1 MAVVFAALAVRDDGL
16 ACQLLAEDG
25 TPLAGPTPMSAADVA
40 ALEHSDR
47 PRWLFSA
54 TSTTYPV
61 LQDAGV
67 TVERCHDISLTER
80 ILLGRDGRFGEPVGA
95 PAVHARATG
104 LPVPADPETVQPS
117 AQPGLFDPRAAPEG
131 SVDTFEAL
139 RVAVTDQLRRT
150 GDDGALRLLI
160 AAESASALAA
170 VEMGRVGLPW
180 STDVH
185 DALLTEQLGPRP
197 PAGRRPEQMQRLA
210 ARITAAFGH
219 PVNPDST
226 ADLREA
232 FRQAGYPIES
242 TRAWVLRELDHPAVP
257 DVLAY
262 KESHRLFTANGW
274 NWLDDWVR
282 GGRFHAEYLPGGV
295 VSGRW
300 ATRGG
305 GALQIPRSVRAAV
318 VADPGYRLVV
328 ADAAQLEPRVLAAVS
343 GDPFLAAVSAAGDL
357 YDALAADGFG
367 GDRAHAK
374 VAMLGAMYGATSGE
388 AGRLLVVLRT
398 RYPQAMAYV
407 ETAARQGER
416 GESVRSVLGRASPP
430 PGPGWRE
437 TVQAGNLPEAT
448 ADEERRGRQAARDWG
463 RFTRNFVIQASAADW
478 AAVWLSGLRRDLRGV
493 DGAELVFFQHDELVV
508 HVPTARADDVGELA
522 VAAATAARNLVF
534 PGSPVVTPVRPVV
547 VGRYSDAK

>member
-1 MAVVFAALAVRDDGL
+1 MAVV
-16 ACQLLAEDG
+16 
-25 TPLAGPTPMSAADVA
+25 
-40 ALEHSDR
+40 
-47 PRWLFSA
+47 
-54 TSTTYPV
+54 
-61 LQDAGV
+61 
-67 TVERCHDISLTER
+67 
-80 ILLGRDGRFGEPVGA
+80 
-95 PAVHARATG
+95 
-104 LPVPADPETVQPS
+104 
-117 AQPGLFDPRAAPEG
+117 
-131 SVDTFEAL
+131 
-139 RVAVTDQLRRT
+139 DQLGRT

-180 STDVH
+180 RTDVH
-185 DALLTEQLGPRP
+185 DALLTELLGPRP
-197 PAGRRPEQMQRLA
+197 PAGARPEQMQLLA
-210 ARITAAFGH
+210 TRITAAFGH
-219 PVNPDST
+219 RVNPDST

-232 FRQAGYPIES
+232 FRQAGFPIES

-262 KESHRLFTANGW
+262 KELHRLFTANGW

-282 GGRFHAEYLPGGV
+282 DGRFHAEYLPGGV

-343 GDPFLAAVSAAGDL
+343 GDPSLAAVSAAGDL

-374 VAMLGAMYGATSGE
+374 VAMLGAMYGATTGE
-388 AGRLLVVLRT
+388 AGRLLAVLRT
-398 RYPQAMAYV
+398 RYPQAMACV

-430 PGPGWRE
+430 PGPRWWE

-448 ADEERRGRQAARDWG
+448 DAEERRGRQVARDWG

-478 AAVWLSGLRRDLRGV
+478 AAVWLSGLRRDLRRV

-508 HVPTARADDVGELA
+508 HVPATRADEVGS
-522 VAAATAARNLVF
+522 
-534 PGSPVVTPVRPVV
+534 SPWPPPPPRGIWCSPD
-547 VGRYSDAK
+547 RRW